1 MTQTVNHKR
10 KKDLSHINNIDDL
23 KAEILATKIR
33 IRQAELDFEDRWQ
46 RLPQESIKATLGSVI
61 PLFLNNKIAG
71 GTWSVLSTIFKM
83 FLGKADKG
91 GSDTLVGSLL
101 KGSGKVGIF
110 AALKTAYSLFAKR
123 KKKPE

>member
-1 MTQTVNHKR
+1 MTQIVNNKR

-23 KAEILATKIR
+23 KTEILATKIR
-33 IRQAELDFEDRWQ
+33 IRQAEVDFEDRWK

-71 GTWSVLSTIFKM
+71 GTWSVLSTILKM
-83 FLGKADKG
+83 FLGKTGKDG
-91 GSDTLVGSLL
+91 NDTLVGSLL

-110 AALKTAYSLFAKR
+110 AALKTAYSIFR
-123 KKKPE
+123 KKKKEA

>member
-1 MTQTVNHKR
+1 MTQTVQNKK

-33 IRQAELDFEDRWQ
+33 IRQSELDMEDRWK

-71 GTWSVLSTIFKM
+71 GTWSLLSTIVRM
-83 FLGKADKG
+83 LLGKGEKNG
-91 GSDTLVGSLL
+91 GDTLVGSLL
-101 KGSGKVGIF
+101 KGSGKIGFF
-110 AALKTAYSLFAKR
+110 AALKTAYSLFRKR
-123 KKKPE
+123 KKEA